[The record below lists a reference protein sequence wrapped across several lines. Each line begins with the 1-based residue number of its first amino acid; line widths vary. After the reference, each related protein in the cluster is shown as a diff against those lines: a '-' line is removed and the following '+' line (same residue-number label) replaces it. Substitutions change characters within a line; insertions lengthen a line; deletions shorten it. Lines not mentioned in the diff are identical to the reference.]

1 MSKQH
6 GARQQKR
13 LAKQKAKRDQK
24 KRQLARVTSD
34 NPMISLR
41 EADSW
46 PIMATLVPEGLWE
59 SGLGQL
65 VIARRAPSGKIACG
79 VFLVDVFCL
88 GVKDA
93 FWKLMGSAEYETL
106 IDKIEAHGRLR
117 EVTPEYF
124 SKLVHCAA
132 DYAQSLGFA
141 PHHDFRAARL
151 LLAGIDPSLCLDEL
165 EFGKDGKP
173 FYIRGPNESLARAR
187 AICDRMQELGGHYM
201 VGLDPDNSMPLALV
215 DGDNDDDEVDEDS
228 SDDGEIDRDV
238 DESPAAQ
245 PWRWFP
251 PR

>member
-24 KRQLARVTSD
+24 RRQLARVTSD
-34 NPMISLR
+34 NPMISLG

-46 PIMATLVPEGLWE
+46 PILATLVPEGLWNN
-59 SGLGQL
+59 GLGQL
-65 VIARRAPSGKIACG
+65 VIARRAPAGKIACG

-88 GVKDA
+88 GVKNA
-93 FWKLMGSAEYETL
+93 FWRVTGSAEYETL

-141 PHHDFRAARL
+141 PHRDFRAARL
-151 LLAGIDPSLCLDEL
+151 MLVGIDPSLCPDEL

-173 FYIRGPNESLARAR
+173 LYIRGPNESLEKARLIASQIN
-187 AICDRMQELGGHYM
+187 ALGGHYLVRVDGPAPAM
-201 VGLDPDNSMPLALV
+201 IGLD
-215 DGDNDDDEVDEDS
+215 DEGEE
-228 SDDGEIDRDV
+228 DDGETSDERENDRDV

-251 PR
+251 PQ